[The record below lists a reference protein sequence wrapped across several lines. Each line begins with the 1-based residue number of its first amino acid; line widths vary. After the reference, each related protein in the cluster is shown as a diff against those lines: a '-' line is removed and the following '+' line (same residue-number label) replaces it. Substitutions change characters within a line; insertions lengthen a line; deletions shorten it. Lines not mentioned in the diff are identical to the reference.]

1 MASFLPSP
9 LLSSLLSWLFSPPF
23 FPPFS
28 SDAWFG
34 SVRRLSGGSAVWC
47 SHESGG
53 FSGGLLVEPPLP
65 PQHMECRT
73 LPFTLSSLLLSDSAA
88 PLTGGC
94 AAPVWVGLGKIWGCE
109 WGAKGWLAW
118 RLGVYVC
125 VWLCIYVQ
133 QREWWKGETER
144 LGECVKRQRRWCET
158 AYLQT
163 NVSKEQLQCQFCSPN
178 LFFLPSFSRFQESDV
193 HTKVSLNKVRDRIT
207 EFVHENSACYQVE
220 QRAN

>member
-1 MASFLPSP
+1 MSSQQRSCKGTAYCCGFLPSLSSS
-9 LLSSLLSWLFSPPF
+9 LLSSLLSWLFPPPF

-28 SDAWFG
+28 LT
-34 SVRRLSGGSAVWC
+34 RGSAVFAG
-47 SHESGG
+47 SLGDRRSDAPMSQEASV
-53 FSGGLLVEPPLP
+53 GGLLVEPPLP

-163 NVSKEQLQCQFCSPN
+163 NVSKEQLQCHFCSPN
-178 LFFLPSFSRFQESDV
+178 LFFSPSSSLFRESDGP
-193 HTKVSLNKVRDRIT
+193 TR
-207 EFVHENSACYQVE
+207 
-220 QRAN
+220 